1 MYYCLTEYNTIRTLD
16 HKPYYNK
23 KENYYFD
30 IEYDYNTGKLTD
42 IKLKT
47 FSENV
52 FDLIEIGDLIKEDDD
67 SIYEVDEIDEEE
79 DDEEE
84 TQRVFISQPAD
95 FIHYEREIIAI
106 YKKDN
111 KGNYIKVWR
120 REDEME
126 YS

>member
-16 HKPYYNK
+16 HRPYYNK

-30 IEYDYNTGKLTD
+30 IEYDYDTGKLTD

-52 FDLIEIGDLIKEDDD
+52 FDLIEIGDLIELNMDKE
-67 SIYEVDEIDEEE
+67 SPTIVHKYEQYDIEAMRELKLI
-79 DDEEE
+79 
-84 TQRVFISQPAD
+84 
-95 FIHYEREIIAI
+95 ERYCIAI
-106 YKKDN
+106 YKPN
-111 KGNYIKVWR
+111 KNGDYIKVWR
-120 REDEME
+120 KHNEME

>member
-16 HKPYYNK
+16 HRPYYNK

-30 IEYDYNTGKLTD
+30 IEYDYNTGKLID
-42 IKLKT
+42 IKLKI

-79 DDEEE
+79 DNEEE